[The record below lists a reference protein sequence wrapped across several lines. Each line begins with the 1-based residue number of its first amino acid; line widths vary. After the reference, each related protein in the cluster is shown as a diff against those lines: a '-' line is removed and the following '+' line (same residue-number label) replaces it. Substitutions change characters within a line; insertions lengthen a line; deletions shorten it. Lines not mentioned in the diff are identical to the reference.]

1 MGMCMGTKNISL
13 TDEAYE
19 TLKAHK
25 REGESFTEVILR
37 ELGGDDDDI
46 WKGFGKLK
54 GMRLREGYEKQ
65 REDFDRDFEERQD
78 ELFGQ

>member
-1 MGMCMGTKNISL
+1 MGTKNISL

-19 TLKAHK
+19 TLKARK